1 VHRKDKHA
9 SEIGFT
15 NKEAFKRS
23 FTKEEMEAHFIKEW
37 ERGVKLCCGLPNLFP
52 DALAYLMDK
61 TCITNE
67 DLADK
72 AWLDVR
78 TIQRL
83 RTDVEQNP
91 TLTTVV
97 KICLALELPMAVSE
111 IMVRKAGREFRV
123 GTVDMA
129 YHHLLTWCVGY
140 DLLECNKIIGSMN
153 KKYPL
158 FKQQKKK

>member
-1 VHRKDKHA
+1 MNGKDKHA
-9 SEIGFT
+9 SEKGFT
-15 NKEAFKRS
+15 NKEAFEGS
-23 FTKEEMEAHFIKEW
+23 FTKEEVETHFIKEW
-37 ERGVKLCCGLPNLFP
+37 ERGFKLLCKLPNLFP
-52 DALAYLMDK
+52 DALAYLMDE
-61 TCITNE
+61 TCISNE
-67 DLADK
+67 ELAYK

-91 TLTTVV
+91 TLTTIV

-111 IMVRKAGREFRV
+111 IMVSKAGKKFRV

-140 DLLECNKIIGSMN
+140 DLQECNEIIEKMN
-153 KKYPL
+153 KRYPL